1 MAEKKKGIGGAL
13 IDLFVVRGEEPID
26 VAPAAAP
33 PPQAAAATGDRAI
46 DDLIARYGS
55 TAPARGPSASAPAA
69 ASSRPSGSVEPQV
82 EPQVEPLEVEV
93 AVPES
98 VPQID
103 AQAVLRK
110 AGLSAEEQGRVDK
123 ALTLLHTLPAGT
135 PIDLKRQIVAA
146 SLQAFGIPVDQILEA
161 ALLYISAFEGHA
173 RAGETETQTQLEQSN
188 RRLAE
193 LEQEA
198 ARIKLQMQELRSQQ
212 QGLAFACSRQ
222 KLLVKEVL
230 DFFGPEAVEHARQS
244 SVKLRDRQDS

>member
-26 VAPAAAP
+26 VASAAAP

-55 TAPARGPSASAPAA
+55 AAAARGPSSAPAA
-69 ASSRPSGSVEPQV
+69 APSRPSGSVEPL
-82 EPQVEPLEVEV
+82 VEPLEVDV

-103 AQAVLRK
+103 VQAVLRK

-123 ALTLLHTLPAGT
+123 ALTLLHTLPAST

-161 ALLYISAFEGHA
+161 ALLYISAFESHA
-173 RAGETETQTQLEQSN
+173 RAGDTETQTQLEQSK

-198 ARIKLQMQELRSQQ
+198 ARIKLQMQELGSQQ

-222 KLLVKEVL
+222 KLRVKEVL